1 MADILLIV
9 PHYLSLP
16 DLLVVVEQFVSHGRY
31 LHVLRKFNVRSSTLT
46 SLSVMIPNGNII
58 IVLNNRFHADTSYI
72 RPLLRPNSLIIRT
85 NFELLCIVVHA
96 QTLSGSKT
104 TNKH

>member
-46 SLSVMIPNGNII
+46 SLSVMIPNGNIF

-72 RPLLRPNSLIIRT
+72 RPLLRPNLIPGDHD
-85 NFELLCIVVHA
+85 L
-96 QTLSGSKT
+96 KT
-104 TNKH
+104 KTESALPADVPNKIQL

>member
-31 LHVLRKFNVRSSTLT
+31 FHVIRKWSYSRRPAHLNYGHLRFN
-46 SLSVMIPNGNII
+46 SV
-58 IVLNNRFHADTSYI
+58 V
-72 RPLLRPNSLIIRT
+72 
-85 NFELLCIVVHA
+85 
-96 QTLSGSKT
+96 
-104 TNKH
+104 